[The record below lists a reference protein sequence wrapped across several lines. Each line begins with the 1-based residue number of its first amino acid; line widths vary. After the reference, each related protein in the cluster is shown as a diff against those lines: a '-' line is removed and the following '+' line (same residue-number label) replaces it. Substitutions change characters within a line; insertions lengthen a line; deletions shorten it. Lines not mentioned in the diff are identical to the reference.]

1 MANDTVLQPIAFCL
15 ASDNAAVRE
24 RLAAHPFWVLE
35 FPEDLKRRLRGVQSQ
50 ISGRAPEE
58 STPPH
63 VVLNQAARLLI
74 PDLISITSRI
84 TDSGVQPWL
93 YGFVDPGRPTEPP
106 TDSVILRALLSAWL
120 RTVFRPLPL
129 PALMDLLQEVQA
141 RPLVWKRE
149 EIDLCYWSQAPN
161 GTARPYREV
170 GQRCIQNGFVL
181 LPDLVAARLSALEL
195 AGDHTRRFR
204 FKRAPLA
211 PGRHG
216 CQLISWPP
224 QRESLGSQIWYWSI
238 VITVTLQTIP
248 FQGYPQLHINL
259 GVRRWVSQPL
269 KYTPAETIS
278 AYLLDSLPWLAADQQ
293 RQCFQVA
300 PIVKRSRK
308 AGETPEDGKGWIVEY
323 RWADSLVDL
332 LNDLHWAELLPDPQQ
347 LTQQPSEWLERAL
360 TGSSPQAALVFRTGM
375 RPDHGEG
382 AGFSLSDRRFMVEQI
397 AELLAPDFILRSP
410 LERYGARRFITHPP
424 NSFFPQEKQDRK
436 QPAQTR
442 ACAERR
448 QAVAEALGDGQA
460 MTIIVRYQTTAVLQ
474 AVRQAL
480 YEVLGYPL
488 DVSEGT
494 IWVTPELRLVVRS
507 EPLGEIGR
515 ALGIKEHARGQAA
528 EHWRLKIQERAE
540 AIAQTLPEAA
550 GPYGVII
557 ELPDADFFR
566 HDGDPK
572 AALRLGFARKGYL
585 TQFLTPPTSDREEE
599 ASKETLQERARSAV
613 RDLLRQCGVL
623 GAPPSLRLKARI
635 QKPPFHIPEP
645 LHYLAA
651 WVIHRNR
658 RGSETHLPQYLP
670 VVVYLRSDS
679 RLVLVRAPGFEDWLP
694 YREAALQLARLEQAS
709 QRDREAVRQFLL
721 KTLHTLLPTRGETI
735 LFCDACN
742 LRQSWPWLGNER
754 ITSSLPP
761 ELERFP
767 QLRIVRVRSA
777 SPEVPEWYAFNAKRQ
792 ALGKDP
798 YLLSQ
803 GLFRD
808 ATNPTV
814 FYSVQ
819 EKPPSAKNQGKSSS
833 KLSHTPRK
841 LAQTSEGER
850 LPFDDPQGMA
860 WNPRIVEL
868 TIARQ
873 SHEQRPDD
881 VLMCAVVAHE
891 LRAQMAVQFGS
902 PMILPLPLHLA
913 RQLEEYTL
921 PLRPAELRTWL
932 ASEAE
937 AGERSGEEGEDE
949 GEE

>member
-15 ASDNAAVRE
+15 ANDNAAVRE

-35 FPEDLKRRLRGVQSQ
+35 FPEELKRRLREVQSQ
-50 ISGRAPEE
+50 ISRRTPEE

-84 TDSGVQPWL
+84 TDGGVQPWL
-93 YGFVDPGRPTEPP
+93 YGFVDQGRPTEPP

-120 RTVFRPLPL
+120 RTVFRLLFPS
-129 PALMDLLQEVQA
+129 PALLDLLQEVQA
-141 RPLVWKRE
+141 LPLVWKRE

-181 LPDLVAARLSALEL
+181 MPDLVAARLSALEL
-195 AGDHTRRFR
+195 GGDHTRRFR

-216 CQLISWPP
+216 CELISWPP
-224 QRESLGSQIWYWSI
+224 QREGVGPQPWYWSI

-269 KYTPAETIS
+269 QYTPAETIS

-308 AGETPEDGKGWIVEY
+308 AGETPDGKDWIVEY
-323 RWADSLVDL
+323 RWADSLVAL
-332 LNDLHWAELLPDPQQ
+332 LNELHWAERLPDPQQ

-382 AGFSLSDRRFMVEQI
+382 AGFSLSDRRFMAEQI

-410 LERYGARRFITHPP
+410 LERYGARRFIAHPP
-424 NSFFPQEKQDRK
+424 NSFFPQGKQDRK

-448 QAVAEALGDGQA
+448 QAVAEALGDGQV
-460 MTIIVRYQTTAVLQ
+460 MTIIVRYQTKAALQ

-494 IWVTPELRLVVRS
+494 IWVTPELRLAVRS

-515 ALGIKEHARGQAA
+515 ALGIKEYARGQAA

-540 AIAQTLPEAA
+540 AIAQALPEVAD
-550 GPYGVII
+550 PYGLII

-585 TQFLTPPTSDREEE
+585 TQFLTPPTSNREEG

-623 GAPPSLRLKARI
+623 AVPPRLLPKVRG
-635 QKPPFHIPEP
+635 QKPPFQIPEP

-694 YREAALQLARLEQAS
+694 YREAALQLARMEQAS

-721 KTLHTLLPTRGETI
+721 KTLHRLLPTRGETI

-761 ELERFP
+761 ELECFP

-808 ATNPTV
+808 ATNPAV

-819 EKPPSAKNQGKSSS
+819 EKPPTAQQSKYSS
-833 KLSHTPRK
+833 KLSLRPFEK
-841 LAQTSEGER
+841 LAKGQSAGQ
-850 LPFDDPQGMA
+850 PFDAPWGMA

-873 SHEQRPDD
+873 GHEQRPDD

-932 ASEAE
+932 TAEGEAAEESSEA
-937 AGERSGEEGEDE
+937 GDDE
-949 GEE
+949 NEN

>member
-24 RLAAHPFWVLE
+24 RLASHPFWVLE
-35 FPEDLKRRLRGVQSQ
+35 FPEDLKRRLREVQSQ
-50 ISGRAPEE
+50 IVGRAPEE

-93 YGFVDPGRPTEPP
+93 YGFVDQERPAEPP
-106 TDSVILRALLSAWL
+106 IEGVLLQALLSAWL
-120 RTVFRPLPL
+120 RTVFRSLFPS
-129 PALMDLLQEVQA
+129 PALMDLLQKVQTL
-141 RPLVWKRE
+141 PLGWKRE

-161 GTARPYREV
+161 GTARPYRQV
-170 GQRCIQNGFVL
+170 DQRCIQNGFVL
-181 LPDLVAARLSALEL
+181 MPDLVATRLSALEL

-216 CQLISWPP
+216 CELISWPP
-224 QRESLGSQIWYWSI
+224 QQESKGSQTWYWSI
-238 VITVTLQTIP
+238 VITVTLQTVP
-248 FQGYPQLHINL
+248 FQSYPQLHINL

-300 PIVKRSRK
+300 PIVRRNRK
-308 AGETPEDGKGWIVEY
+308 AGETPENGNGWIVEY
-323 RWADSLVDL
+323 RWADSLVAL

-347 LTQQPSEWLERAL
+347 LIQQPTEWLERAL
-360 TGSSPQAALVFRTGM
+360 TGRSPQAALVFRTGM

-397 AELLAPDFILRSP
+397 AELLAPDFVLRSP
-410 LERYGARRFITHPP
+410 LERYGARRFITHPSNP
-424 NSFFPQEKQDRK
+424 FFPQEKQDRE
-436 QPAQTR
+436 PMAQMKV
-442 ACAERR
+442 CAERR

-460 MTIIVRYQTTAVLQ
+460 MTILVRYQTAEVLQ
-474 AVRQAL
+474 AVRLAL

-488 DVSEGT
+488 ETAEGT
-494 IWVTPELRLVVRS
+494 VWTTPELTLTVRY

-515 ALGIKEHARGQAA
+515 ALGIKERSRGQAA

-550 GPYGVII
+550 GPCGAII
-557 ELPDADFFR
+557 ELPDAYFFR

-599 ASKETLQERARSAV
+599 TSKETLQERARSAV

-623 GAPPSLRLKARI
+623 GVPPRLLPKARVH
-635 QKPPFHIPEP
+635 KLPFQIPEP

-694 YREAALQLARLEQAS
+694 YREAALQLACLEQAS
-709 QRDREAVRQFLL
+709 QRDREAVRQFLF

-754 ITSSLPP
+754 ITASLPP

-819 EKPPSAKNQGKSSS
+819 EKPPTAHQSKYSS
-833 KLSHTPRK
+833 KLSLRPFEK
-841 LAQTSEGER
+841 LATGRSAHQ
-850 LPFDDPQGMA
+850 PFDAPGGMA

-873 SHEQRPDD
+873 GHEQRPDD

-932 ASEAE
+932 TSEAE
-937 AGERSGEEGEDE
+937 AAERSGEEGEDE